1 MLESADL
8 ARAPYRGTGYEWVSG
23 TARFAADPDDP
34 ANHRIVDLA
43 RAPRG
48 PDGRVRFS
56 ADVRILRP
64 ADTGNGRLLV
74 VVPNRGLLGGVPF
87 SLGVPPAF
95 GPTED
100 PDPGDR
106 FLLQQGWTVAWCGW
120 QWDVIPEPGRLGV
133 DAPLAAVDPGP
144 MRVEFRPDTAQETH
158 PLSDSSPFFRFRDYP
173 PADPS
178 EAAASLSV
186 RTTPMGPRRLL
197 PRDTWRFEDDSVR
210 LDGGFQPFHW
220 YELIYSCAT
229 APVVG
234 CGLLAVRDF
243 ASWLRAGHDHAFAY
257 GVSQSGR
264 FLRQFL
270 HEGLG
275 TDEAGRIVFDGVLA
289 HLASARRGEFNQR
302 FGQPSLTHPLS
313 PGYGP
318 PYDAAGL
325 LAPSRAA
332 GVAPKLMCTNSSWEY
347 WRGDGALLH
356 QDPVTGED
364 RPDDPDCRCYL
375 LAGTDHFGAVP
386 MKELLPVAN
395 PVNGVDPGPLLRAL
409 FVGLVDW
416 VCAGVEPPASAVP
429 RLADATAVSRQEVLD
444 TFHDA
449 VLPDPE
455 HLPWT
460 PALDPRSTTW
470 PLEWGP
476 PAVALVSAVDQG
488 GNETAGIRLPAVA
501 CAVQAFTGWN
511 PRRPVG
517 SLPSV
522 LYEFVGS
529 RLPLQDGRPLPD
541 RAAYTRVVSSWA
553 DHLVAQGHLLE
564 RDTGRVTAEA
574 LAIYDQASGSTKAG
588 KDRPRVAQSP
598 DGSSVT
604 PTGSSDSKLT
614 RTSSPAGSAEDRT
627 AGPTTFLPLIHEA
640 AAASTHAPAAK

>member
-120 QWDVIPEPGRLGV
+120 QWDVIPEPGRLGL

-289 HLASARRGEFNQR
+289 HIAGARRGEFNQR
-302 FGQPSLTHPLS
+302 FGQPSLTHPLG
-313 PGYGP
+313 PAYGP
-318 PYDAAGL
+318 PYTPAGI
-325 LAPSRAA
+325 LARSRGATGA
-332 GVAPKLMCTNSSWEY
+332 PDPGRSPKLMCTNSAAEY

-356 QDPVTGED
+356 QDPDTGADLVE
-364 RPDDPDCRCYL
+364 DPDSRTYL
-375 LAGTDHFGAVP
+375 LAGSDHFGAMP
-386 MKELLPVAN
+386 MKDLFPGAN
-395 PVNGVDPGPLLRAL
+395 PTHALDVAPLLRAL
-409 FVGLVDW
+409 FVQLVDW
-416 VCAGVEPPASAVP
+416 ACDATPPAPSAVP
-429 RLADATAVSRQEVLD
+429 TRSEGTAVTREEALA
-444 TFHDA
+444 TFRDGAVPDPAHLPYTPHIDPDA
-449 VLPDPE
+449 VG
-455 HLPWT
+455 
-460 PALDPRSTTW
+460 W
-470 PLEWGP
+470 PLELGR
-476 PAVALVSAVDQG
+476 PALALVSAVDRG
-488 GNETAGIRLPAVA
+488 GNEVAGIRLPAVA
-501 CAVQAFTGWN
+501 RPVFAYTGWN
-511 PRRPVG
+511 PRRPTEG
-517 SLPSV
+517 LADV
-522 LYEFVGS
+522 LYEFLGS
-529 RLPLQDGRPLPD
+529 RLPLQVPSPLPD
-541 RAAYTRVVSSWA
+541 RASYRDMAVEWA
-553 DHLVAQGHLLE
+553 RELVMQRFLLE
-564 RDTGRVTAEA
+564 RDVDRVVEEA
-574 LAIYDQASGSTKAG
+574 LGLYDTRSDG
-588 KDRPRVAQSP
+588 DRSP
-598 DGSSVT
+598 
-604 PTGSSDSKLT
+604 
-614 RTSSPAGSAEDRT
+614 T
-627 AGPTTFLPLIHEA
+627 A
-640 AAASTHAPAAK
+640 